1 MYFTPNRLI
10 FLAGLAQ
17 IALVLGSFPIP
28 KILNWKPELAK
39 VNVLIKQM
47 FYTYAAYI
55 LVINLCFGLLSVFY
69 CDELTDGS
77 ALARLVNGFIAFYWL
92 SRIGVQFLYFDRNS
106 FPTGKWSKLGE
117 MVLVLLFT
125 FLIAVYSWAFY
136 ITYL

>member
-1 MYFTPNRLI
+1 MYFTPHKLI
-10 FLAGLAQ
+10 FVAGLAQ
-17 IALVLGSFPIP
+17 IALALGSFPIP

-69 CDELTDGS
+69 GDELVDGS

-106 FPTGKWSKLGE
+106 FPSGKWNKLGE

-125 FLIAVYSWAFY
+125 FLTALYSWAFY